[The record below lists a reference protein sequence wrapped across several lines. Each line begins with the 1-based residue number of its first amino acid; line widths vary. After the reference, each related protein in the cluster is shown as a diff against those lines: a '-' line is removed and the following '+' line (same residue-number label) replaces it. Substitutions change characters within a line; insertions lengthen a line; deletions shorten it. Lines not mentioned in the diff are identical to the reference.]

1 MAINNNSETG
11 YAEDLLRSIV
21 QFGCTE
27 MHLKTLYEKTLAN
40 LENAVADGKEYEDLE
55 PIVEKLD
62 GYREDIGEIA
72 QLRREAMLRLFE
84 LYPDGDKDAWC
95 LVKHLGI
102 GAMTAFEAW
111 QGSDNNPEL
120 LELAN
125 KANKAFVKA
134 VARFIGMEPS
144 NCAACLSDFLK
155 AKGE

>member
-1 MAINNNSETG
+1 MENKHSTSG

-27 MHLKTLYEKTLAN
+27 VHLKTLYEKTLAD
-40 LENAVADGKEYEDLE
+40 LENAVADGKASDELE
-55 PIVEKLD
+55 PLIEKLD
-62 GYREDIGEIA
+62 DYREDIGEIA
-72 QLRREAMLRLFE
+72 QLRREAMLKLFE

-111 QGSDNNPEL
+111 QGSDNDPDL
-120 LELAN
+120 LDLAT

-134 VARFIGMEPS
+134 VARFIGMELS
-144 NCAACLSDFLK
+144 ECAACLSDFLK